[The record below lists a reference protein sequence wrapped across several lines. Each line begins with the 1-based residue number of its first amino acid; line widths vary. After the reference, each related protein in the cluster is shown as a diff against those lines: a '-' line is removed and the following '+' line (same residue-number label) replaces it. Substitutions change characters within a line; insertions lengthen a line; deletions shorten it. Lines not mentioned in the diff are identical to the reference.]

1 MGKFDEIEKRADYA
15 SMERIGDSR
24 QAEKLPMRK
33 TDSFSVK
40 RELDTVTPD
49 ILINGCKNESDG
61 EKHQLLVFYINSAG
75 KREWIPVVIPKFRI
89 RKYNGSNNNYLE
101 VVDCRNGKR
110 KTFKRRSI
118 KTVKKFIDRYS
129 GKWIVYKGRVDTARF
144 K

>member
-1 MGKFDEIEKRADYA
+1 MGKFDEIEKRAEYA

-24 QAEKLPMRK
+24 QVEKLPMKK

-40 RELDTVTPD
+40 KELDTVTPD
-49 ILINGCKNESDG
+49 ILINICKNEKDG
-61 EKHQLLVFYINSAG
+61 EKHQLLVFYTNSAG
-75 KREWIPVVIPKFRI
+75 KNEWIPVAIPKFRI
-89 RKYNGSNNNYLE
+89 RKYNGNKNSYLE

-118 KTVKKFIDRYS
+118 RAVKKFLEKYT
-129 GKWIVYKGRVDTARF
+129 GKWIVYKGMVDTARF